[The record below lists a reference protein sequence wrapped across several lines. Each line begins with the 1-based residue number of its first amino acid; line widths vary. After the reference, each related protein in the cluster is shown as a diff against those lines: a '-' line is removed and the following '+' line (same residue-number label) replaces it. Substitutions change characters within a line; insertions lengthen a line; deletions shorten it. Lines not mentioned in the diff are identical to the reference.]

1 MYERRMETG
10 WLTTNPI
17 RIDLATVGNGV
28 KNIRLVF
35 QIVEMLD
42 DERRSIL
49 RGILILRHTSISENM
64 FEMVSC
70 KCVARSKMLVLSG
83 TIRPSN

>member
-1 MYERRMETG
+1 MYLGDRPSRLSYKWKRSESESLG
-10 WLTTNPI
+10 GLSAAWY
-17 RIDLATVGNGV
+17 IDLATVGSGV

-49 RGILILRHTSISENM
+49 RGIFILRHTSISENM
-64 FEMVSC
+64 F
-70 KCVARSKMLVLSG
+70 K
-83 TIRPSN
+83 